1 MEILCQIPSCGR
13 PFRARG
19 YCASHLKRL
28 TATGDVRA
36 DEPIGVRFCHQ
47 MRGLSLEERIAQQT
61 AQDGECIVW
70 TGHKNVY
77 GYGLVND
84 PASKKQ
90 RLAHVV
96 AYELANGPV
105 PEGLEIDHLCNNRPC
120 VSTTHLE
127 AVTHRE
133 NMARV
138 ALRNRAQKAV
148 A

>member
-1 MEILCQIPSCGR
+1 
-13 PFRARG
+13 
-19 YCASHLKRL
+19 
-28 TATGDVRA
+28 
-36 DEPIGVRFCHQ
+36 
-47 MRGLSLEERIAQQT
+47 MRGLSLEERVARQT
-61 AQDGECIVW
+61 RQDGACLVW
-70 TGHKNVY
+70 TGHKNAY

-105 PEGLEIDHLCNNRPC
+105 PEGHELDHLCSNRPC
-120 VSTTHLE
+120 VSIAHLE

-138 ALRNRAQKAV
+138 AVRHQEQKAV